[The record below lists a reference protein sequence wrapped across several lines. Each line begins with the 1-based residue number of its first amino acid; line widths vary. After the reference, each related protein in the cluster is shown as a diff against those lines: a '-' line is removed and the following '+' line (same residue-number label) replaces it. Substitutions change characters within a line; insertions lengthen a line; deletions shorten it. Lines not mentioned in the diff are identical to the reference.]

1 MAAYKDLTYL
11 FGRTGISLADYL
23 GAFCYRRSSKR
34 VVYRRLPLNN
44 VVTASAVAD
53 PAWYPLTPPISP
65 PASSPVSPHLDLSP
79 FHGSPTA
86 MSVDLQ
92 GSPTSVS
99 SLTTSPLPPVEPLLL
114 TTPSAP
120 ATPASPFWEAI
131 DGVTRLQ
138 QIGLLVYVMGSPD
151 ARINKCYGMLVSWAG
166 LEREAGV
173 EISLRACSGTVWKD
187 NMTKYNGAVRISL
200 AHLRIPSL
208 EDGMEVIRVNGEGN
222 RAFVRQPKDD
232 LCKIVV
238 QNKRNAKAVQRS
250 AKSKWIGKHMVDFE
264 QDWLPVCTKVSARR
278 FN

>member
-1 MAAYKDLTYL
+1 MAAYKDSTYL

-23 GAFCYRRSSKR
+23 GAFCYRRTSKQL
-34 VVYRRLPLNN
+34 VYRRSHLNN
-44 VVTASAVAD
+44 VVTASAVAC
-53 PAWYPLTPPISP
+53 PTRYPLTPPISP
-65 PASSPVSPHLDLSP
+65 PASSPVSPRRDLSP
-79 FHGSPTA
+79 FPPSPTA
-86 MSVDLQ
+86 MSGDLH
-92 GSPTSVS
+92 GSPTSLS
-99 SLTTSPLPPVEPLLL
+99 SPTTSPLPPIEPLLL

-120 ATPASPFWEAI
+120 GTPVNPFWEAI
-131 DGVTRLQ
+131 DGATRLQ
-138 QIGLLVYVMGSPD
+138 QIGLLVYVTGSPD

-166 LEREAGV
+166 LEGEAGV

-187 NMTKYNGAVRISL
+187 NMTKYSGAVRISL

-222 RAFVRQPKDD
+222 RAFVRQPRDD
-232 LCKIVV
+232 LCKILV
-238 QNKRNAKAVQRS
+238 QNKKNAKAVQRS